1 MKYIRI
7 IILGITLSFC
17 VNFTVGQAVKPYLQ
31 KVLANNPWIQQA
43 KQQMEAERSS
53 QLTGITPPGPE
64 LEAGYFPGK
73 DNVVKRTF
81 GVSQRFEMP
90 MVYSRKLKTARS
102 KQEISKAVY
111 QQRMMDIL
119 LEASKKAIQYKYTH
133 NVLEVLESRKQ
144 HAEELLA
151 AFEKSL
157 EQGDANLLEVNKI
170 RVAQLNVTER
180 LAYHKQK
187 LASLKAEIRQFVNG
201 ESVDFEKIKY
211 PEPFVLSRNEYV
223 NLGLKSSPN
232 VLQIK
237 QKLKTDSIAVKLSKA
252 QNWPSFKVGYEYEA
266 ADPEQFSGI
275 KAGISIPLWQ
285 NSKKTKTARARVMA
299 SSARNDAIISSLKTQ
314 LVSTYNEYRQVTET
328 HQQYSKTMNELQSF
342 ELLKKSLDFGHIS
355 LIEYLLELKFFYE
368 ANDRLL
374 ELAYEQ
380 AILNAELRRFEYMN
394 LQ

>member
-1 MKYIRI
+1 M
-7 IILGITLSFC
+7 
-17 VNFTVGQAVKPYLQ
+17 NFTVGQAVKPYLQ

-90 MVYSRKLKTARS
+90 MVYSRKLKNARS

-119 LEASKKAIQYKYTH
+119 LEASKKAIQYRYTH

-144 HAEELLA
+144 HADELLA

-170 RVAQLNVTER
+170 RVAQLNVIER

-187 LASLKAEIRQFVNG
+187 LANLKAELRQFVDG
-201 ESVDFEKIKY
+201 KSVDFEKINIRSHLY
-211 PEPFVLSRNEYV
+211 YL
-223 NLGLKSSPN
+223 
-232 VLQIK
+232 
-237 QKLKTDSIAVKLSKA
+237 A
-252 QNWPSFKVGYEYEA
+252 
-266 ADPEQFSGI
+266 
-275 KAGISIPLWQ
+275 
-285 NSKKTKTARARVMA
+285 
-299 SSARNDAIISSLKTQ
+299 
-314 LVSTYNEYRQVTET
+314 
-328 HQQYSKTMNELQSF
+328 MN
-342 ELLKKSLDFGHIS
+342 
-355 LIEYLLELKFFYE
+355 
-368 ANDRLL
+368 
-374 ELAYEQ
+374 
-380 AILNAELRRFEYMN
+380 M
-394 LQ
+394 